1 MIARYAHYRRALG
14 AEAERLVRA
23 GALSRPDDL
32 YFLSLA
38 EIGDLLR
45 GDPVD
50 EALIATRRRAIRAAS
65 ALSPPRVLTSD
76 GEALNGAMDP
86 TRAPDGTLVG
96 VPVSSGVVE
105 GRARVVQDVAD
116 ARLEPGDILVTVYTD
131 PSWTPVF
138 LAAAALVTEVG
149 GTMSHGSVVARELGL
164 PAVVGVHGAT
174 RHLRDGDRIRVDGA
188 RGWVQRLGS
197 AQLDPL

>member
-1 MIARYAHYRRALG
+1 M
-14 AEAERLVRA
+14 
-23 GALSRPDDL
+23 
-32 YFLSLA
+32 
-38 EIGDLLR
+38 
-45 GDPVD
+45 
-50 EALIATRRRAIRAAS
+50 
-65 ALSPPRVLTSD
+65 
-76 GEALNGAMDP
+76 
-86 TRAPDGTLVG
+86 
-96 VPVSSGVVE
+96 
-105 GRARVVQDVAD
+105 QDVAD